1 MYNRRRYSRCRS
13 DSGDSRLR
21 TRLNTFS
28 VLSREPT
35 LSTTRWAISS
45 GICSS
50 PSPCR
55 KERTCDLLHHAV
67 QPEALELSH
76 RFVARRNIEDPEQM
90 LPRHRQRGGLSAV
103 DQVEALLPGFPVVPL
118 RAPRYAAGEALLE
131 CGRARGVIAA
141 ETDGHHA
148 DALRVD
154 LGPTRRDSRKP
165 RWHSAP
171 FRDAGRARESVGS
184 SPLPGPSTNE
194 ARDSRARQDP
204 ELPFE
209 ILDLLRHVETVEGHH
224 RRPGPLR
231 PLHGLGMNE

>member
-1 MYNRRRYSRCRS
+1 MGNLER
-13 DSGDSRLR
+13 DLFVA
-21 TRLNTFS
+21 LA
-28 VLSREPT
+28 VQK
-35 LSTTRWAISS
+35 
-45 GICSS
+45 
-50 PSPCR
+50 

-154 LGPTRRDSRKP
+154 LGPTREIVVSRGGIALRFVMQVEPAKA
-165 RWHSAP
+165 RTFAV
-171 FRDAGRARESVGS
+171 AGSIDD
-184 SPLPGPSTNE
+184 E
-194 ARDSRARQDP
+194 ARDAAPGKIRNT
-204 ELPFE
+204 LE
-209 ILDLLRHVETVEGHH
+209 ILDLLRHVETVEEHH
-224 RRPGPLR
+224 RRRRSAAPA
-231 PLHGLGMNE
+231 HGL